1 MKKSEIQRYIQAENY
16 DALIDR
22 LEAELEEEYDEYSM
36 LSLARTYLIVDR
48 VKDAKKILKRLKRLY
63 PAGEYLM
70 DVDTLI
76 ADIDRT
82 AKKPAGQTEEITLQ
96 RGAEK
101 KQKKQVVLPAT
112 IRKHFADVVG
122 LEDVQIELDKF
133 YKLLQFQNERKQK
146 DFQGELLKYSHF
158 AIAGSRGSG
167 KTMVGK
173 IIAKLLYEF
182 GVREDDK
189 PIQLEAA
196 ELANAY
202 AEKKAEGVSTLFSQL
217 QDATVIIENI
227 QDAIGDDSD
236 GNDGAKGL
244 VVALEKVMRDRREQL
259 SILVTGSVQAIDKLF
274 LLSETLQD
282 ALYGKIEIPPY
293 TTMELLSIAQ
303 DLAKKRALLISDE
316 GKKSLLRKI
325 DMECRSSEFMNAITL
340 TRYLNEAAVR
350 LAQRYYSSDE
360 ESETAMVYLTP
371 EDFEMELE
379 EDGLEEL
386 LEQMDRLTGLAA
398 VKKRIKKQIESI
410 QTAQAANLAGSERK
424 GGTGT
429 LHMVFEG
436 NPGTGKTTVARIVG
450 RIYQQLGILPR
461 GNHMVECTRGDL
473 VGRYQGETARLVKEK
488 AREAL
493 GGVLFIDE
501 AYALCR
507 DDNDTFGHEAV
518 DQLIVEIENNKDFMM
533 VILAGYTEEM
543 KEFLKKNPGFNS
555 RIPHH
560 IIFEDYSV
568 EEMTEIFRRQVEDKG
583 MILDPEADSL
593 LYGLIEVKSKIPDF
607 GNARG
612 VRNLVEEVLEAA
624 NSRLANTVAYGQK
637 LDKKQY
643 DTIRK
648 EDIQVVA
655 GKKLA
660 GEKTLEE
667 LLAELNSLTGLAAVK
682 AKVQEMVDDI
692 QVKSYLKDQGI
703 SNADTGGHGTLHLV
717 FKGNA
722 GTGKTTVARLIG
734 QIYNKLGILSKNVFV
749 ETGRKDLVANY
760 SGQTATKVMTKVKEA
775 EGGILFID
783 EVYTLINGEQDEF
796 GREAINTLVAELEN
810 RRENLMVIVAG
821 YSDDMQRFL
830 DANQGLASRLS
841 NEIVFD
847 DYTEEELISILCG
860 MAEKKSLSMDD
871 ETIEA
876 ARIAICEAKA
886 AVKDFGNARGV
897 RNILEKAEKKKNS
910 RIAAMM
916 RAGEKP
922 DRKIVNALQK
932 EDFMQ

>member
-16 DALIDR
+16 DALIDC
-22 LEAELEEEYDEYSM
+22 LEAKLEEEYDEYSM
-36 LSLARTYLIVDR
+36 LSLARAYLIVER
-48 VKDAKKILKRLKRLY
+48 VKDAQKILKRLKRLY

-76 ADIDRT
+76 ADIDRA
-82 AKKPAGQTEEITLQ
+82 AKKPAGQTEEVTLQ

-101 KQKKQVVLPAT
+101 KQKKEAVLPAT

-133 YKLLQFQNERKQK
+133 YKLLRFQNERKQK

-158 AIAGSRGSG
+158 AIAGPRGSG

-189 PIQLEAA
+189 PIQLEAT
-196 ELANAY
+196 ELSNAY
-202 AEKKAEGVSTLFSQL
+202 AEKKAEGVSALFSQL

-244 VVALEKVMRDRREQL
+244 AVALEKAMRDRREQL

-340 TRYLNEAAVR
+340 MRYLNEAAVR

-379 EDGLEEL
+379 EEGLEEL

-568 EEMTEIFRRQVEDKG
+568 EEMTEIFRRQVKDKG

-593 LYGLIEVKSKIPDF
+593 LHGLIEVKSKIPDF

-624 NSRLANTVAYGQK
+624 NSRLANAAAYGQK

-667 LLAELNSLTGLAAVK
+667 LLAELGSLTGLAAVK

-722 GTGKTTVARLIG
+722 GTGKTMVARLIG
-734 QIYNKLGILSKNVFV
+734 QIYNKLGVLSKNVFV

-860 MAEKKSLSMDD
+860 MAKKKGLSMDD
-871 ETIEA
+871 ETREA
-876 ARIAICEAKA
+876 ARIAICETKA
-886 AVKDFGNARGV
+886 AVTDFGNARGV

-916 RAGEKP
+916 RAGEKL
-922 DRKIVNALQK
+922 DREILNALQK

>member
-16 DALIDR
+16 GALIDC

-36 LSLARTYLIVDR
+36 LSLARAYLIAER

-82 AKKPAGQTEEITLQ
+82 VKKAADQTEEITLR

-101 KQKKQVVLPAT
+101 KQKKQVILPAT
-112 IRKHFADVVG
+112 IRKHFAGVVG
-122 LEDVQIELDKF
+122 LEDVQIELDRF
-133 YKLLQFQNERKQK
+133 YKLLRFQNERKQK

-158 AIAGSRGSG
+158 AIAGPRGSG
-167 KTMVGK
+167 KTMVGD

-244 VVALEKVMRDRREQL
+244 AVALEKVMRDRREQL
-259 SILVTGSVQAIDKLF
+259 SILMTGSVQAINKLF

-340 TRYLNEAAVR
+340 MRYLNEAAVR

-379 EDGLEEL
+379 EEGLEEL

-398 VKKRIKKQIESI
+398 VKKRLKKQIESI
-410 QTAQAANLAGSERK
+410 QTAQAANLAGAERK

-450 RIYQQLGILPR
+450 KIYQQLGILPR
-461 GNHMVECTRGDL
+461 GNHMVECTRSDL

-507 DDNDTFGHEAV
+507 DGNDTFGHEAV

-593 LYGLIEVKSKIPDF
+593 LHGLIEVKSKTPDF

-612 VRNLVEEVLEAA
+612 VRNLMEEVLEAA
-624 NSRLANTVAYGQK
+624 NSRLANAAAYGQK

-648 EDIQVVA
+648 EDVQVVA

-660 GEKTLEE
+660 GEKTLEK
-667 LLAELNSLTGLAAVK
+667 LLAELSSLTGLASVK
-682 AKVQEMVDDI
+682 AKVQEMVDDM

-734 QIYNKLGILSKNVFV
+734 QIYNKLGVLSKNVFV

-760 SGQTATKVMTKVKEA
+760 SGQTATKVMAKVKEA

-783 EVYTLINGEQDEF
+783 EAYTLINGEQDEF

-860 MAEKKSLSMDD
+860 MAERKGLSMDD
-871 ETIEA
+871 EAIEA
-876 ARIAICEAKA
+876 AQTAICKAKA

-897 RNILEKAEKKKNS
+897 RNILEQAEKKKNS

-922 DRKIVNALQK
+922 DWEIVTALQK